1 MFKEYGPLSTM
12 MYQKTKAVGQSLDG
26 DIEYYYDFLQDV
38 KGSILEA
45 GVGTGRV
52 LIPLL
57 EKGLNVEGVDVS
69 EDMLS
74 QCKKNMEAYSVSTFV
89 YQQDLFDLSLN
100 QEYEAIIMP
109 TGSFCL
115 LEKDRIE
122 KVLKGFYHCLSCKG
136 KVILDLI
143 VPNDFKKG
151 KITQSKIDIS
161 NTETI
166 IYTHYDESIDWI
178 SQQTTSIDKYELIN
192 EGKVVETEYSHFT
205 LYWYGLKEFEWLIQS
220 LGFKLIKYDD
230 GYNRGVPGIV
240 TAILEKQEE

>member
-74 QCKKNMEAYSVSTFV
+74 QCKQNMEAYSVSTFV
-89 YQQDLFDLSLN
+89 YQ
-100 QEYEAIIMP
+100 
-109 TGSFCL
+109 
-115 LEKDRIE
+115 
-122 KVLKGFYHCLSCKG
+122 
-136 KVILDLI
+136 
-143 VPNDFKKG
+143 
-151 KITQSKIDIS
+151 
-161 NTETI
+161 
-166 IYTHYDESIDWI
+166 
-178 SQQTTSIDKYELIN
+178 
-192 EGKVVETEYSHFT
+192 
-205 LYWYGLKEFEWLIQS
+205 
-220 LGFKLIKYDD
+220 
-230 GYNRGVPGIV
+230 
-240 TAILEKQEE
+240 